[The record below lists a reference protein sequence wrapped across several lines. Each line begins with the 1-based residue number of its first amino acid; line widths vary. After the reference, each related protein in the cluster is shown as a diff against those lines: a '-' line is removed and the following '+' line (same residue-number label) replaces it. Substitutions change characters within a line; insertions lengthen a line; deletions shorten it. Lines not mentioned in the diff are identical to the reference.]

1 MKTSLAGLLAVTF
14 LAASAFALP
23 PVPKY
28 LPMAL
33 EGREDSQE
41 YLKAFKAAAM
51 KCSSCHVPGADKKAK
66 GHGLN
71 DFGQTM
77 HKHLNDKEFMAADKA
92 RDEMTALKLFTEAWG
107 KAVQEKNAEGKLYA
121 DLIKAGK
128 LPGTNPEKKEEAEK
142 GDK

>member
-1 MKTSLAGLLAVTF
+1 MKTSLAGLLFIALLAV
-14 LAASAFALP
+14 SALALP

-33 EGREDSQE
+33 EGQEDSKE
-41 YLKAFKAAAM
+41 YLKAFKASDM
-51 KCSSCHVPGADKKAK
+51 KCSSCHIPGADKKAK

-71 DFGQTM
+71 DFGQAM
-77 HKHLNDKEFMAADKA
+77 HKHFAHKEFMAADKA
-92 RDEMTALKLFTEAWG
+92 KDEKTALKVFTEAWN

-128 LPGTNPEKKEEAEK
+128 IPGTNPEKTEDAEK
-142 GDK
+142 GEK